1 MAQKNPSFR
10 TPDHG
15 QTGLPAQLPV
25 TTVSDFR
32 FSYSQT
38 SVPEQTA
45 LHHYHDACEIVYYI
59 KADLQVFI
67 KDTRYEIRGG
77 DLIFMDEYDLH
88 HIEYRPIA
96 HYERYVVNFRRSWIA
111 PVLAAFG
118 EDGLL
123 DSIARSPT
131 RHVRLSIRDRVE
143 LQHLLDHMH
152 KACTFGHEPADS
164 QARIEVRAN
173 LVLVLLHVR
182 RLLLADNTRTQLGK
196 NDKLVQDVV
205 QHLDKRYGE
214 TIRLDQLAAEF
225 FVDKFY
231 LSHLFKRQTGFSI
244 MEYVQHRRVIEA
256 QKKLI
261 ETHDSMID
269 IYLDCGF
276 SNAQHFH
283 RMFKRLSG
291 TTPSQYRRQY
301 TRIKTRDGAEQA
313 QSGKES

>member
-1 MAQKNPSFR
+1 
-10 TPDHG
+10 
-15 QTGLPAQLPV
+15 
-25 TTVSDFR
+25 
-32 FSYSQT
+32 
-38 SVPEQTA
+38 
-45 LHHYHDACEIVYYI
+45 
-59 KADLQVFI
+59 
-67 KDTRYEIRGG
+67 
-77 DLIFMDEYDLH
+77 
-88 HIEYRPIA
+88 
-96 HYERYVVNFRRSWIA
+96 
-111 PVLAAFG
+111 
-118 EDGLL
+118 
-123 DSIARSPT
+123 
-131 RHVRLSIRDRVE
+131 
-143 LQHLLDHMH
+143 
-152 KACTFGHEPADS
+152 
-164 QARIEVRAN
+164 
-173 LVLVLLHVR
+173 VLVLLHVR